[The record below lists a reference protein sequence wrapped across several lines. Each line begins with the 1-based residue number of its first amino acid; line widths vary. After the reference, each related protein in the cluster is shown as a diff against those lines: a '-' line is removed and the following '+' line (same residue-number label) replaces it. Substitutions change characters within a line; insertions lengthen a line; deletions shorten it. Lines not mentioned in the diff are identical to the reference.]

1 MPLREIVIL
10 ASVYE
15 FGSSIVDGL
24 LRLFA
29 DEIFYPFILRVP
41 LPSGI
46 DVFLWRRN
54 CEFDGYLSRPHGSVS
69 HFVETNGV
77 RCDDVDYP
85 KRA

>member
-46 DVFLWRRN
+46 D
-54 CEFDGYLSRPHGSVS
+54 GYLSRPHGSVS